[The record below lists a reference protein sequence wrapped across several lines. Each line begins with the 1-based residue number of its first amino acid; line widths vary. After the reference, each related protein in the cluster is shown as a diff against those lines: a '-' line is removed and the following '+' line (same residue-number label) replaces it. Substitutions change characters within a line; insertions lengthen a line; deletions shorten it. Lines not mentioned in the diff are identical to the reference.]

1 MVGLLLF
8 LIYINNSLDSLSSM
22 FVPFADDICLLS
34 KVHENH
40 ESRGNFTKVLK
51 TLKEFG
57 LQIEN
62 EF

>member
-1 MVGLLLF
+1 MVVLLLF
-8 LIYINNSLDSLSSM
+8 LIYINSSLDSLSSM

-57 LQIEN
+57 L
-62 EF
+62 